1 MNYIAERRLEEKEA
15 RRKQIV
21 DAAEEVYADTGWDE
35 LTIDQVARRARLS
48 RALVYVYF
56 KDKFDLH
63 CAICERALLLL
74 RDRFEQ
80 AAARH
85 ARGRDQVEALG
96 RSYVAFS
103 QEVPHYFQ
111 ALARFEAHSPTHM
124 EGDSNEAACMVAGER
139 VHEIMV
145 ECITRGM
152 QDGSIRADLG
162 NPYLT
167 AVTLWGF
174 MHGIIQIAATKA
186 NMLAGDGISTQQL
199 IDHALRMSSLGLS
212 PGGGES

>member
-63 CAICERALLLL
+63 CAICERSLLLL
-74 RDRFEQ
+74 GDRFEQ

-85 ARGRDQVEALG
+85 SRGRDQVEALG

-111 ALARFEAHSPTHM
+111 ALARYEAHSPTHV
-124 EGDSNEAACMVAGER
+124 EGDSNEAACQVAGER
-139 VHEIMV
+139 VHAIMV

-186 NMLAGDGISTQQL
+186 NMLACDGISTQQL

-212 PGGGES
+212 P

>member
-63 CAICERALLLL
+63 CAICERSLLLL
-74 RDRFEQ
+74 GDRFEQ

-85 ARGRDQVEALG
+85 KRGRDQVEALG
-96 RSYVAFS
+96 RSYVGFS
-103 QEVPHYFQ
+103 QEMPHYFQ
-111 ALARFEAHSPTHM
+111 ALARFEAHSPTHV
-124 EGDSNEAACMVAGER
+124 EGESNEAACMVAGER
-139 VHEIMV
+139 VHKIMV
-145 ECITRGM
+145 ECITLGM

-186 NMLAGDGISTQQL
+186 NMMAADGISTQQL

-212 PGGGES
+212 PKDVA

>member
-21 DAAEEVYADTGWDE
+21 DAAEEVYADKGWDA
-35 LTIDQVARRARLS
+35 LTIDQVARVARLS

-63 CAICERALLLL
+63 CAICERSLLLL
-74 RDRFEQ
+74 GDRFEQ

-85 ARGRDQVEALG
+85 NRGRDQVEALG

-111 ALARFEAHSPTHM
+111 ALARYEAHSPTLV
-124 EGDSNEAACMVAGER
+124 EADSNEAACRVAGDR
-139 VHEIMV
+139 VHAIMV

-186 NMLAGDGISTQQL
+186 NMLACDGISTQQL
-199 IDHALRMSSLGLS
+199 IDHALRMSSLGMS
-212 PGGGES
+212 PKDVA

>member
-35 LTIDQVARRARLS
+35 LTIDQVARKARLS

-63 CAICERALLLL
+63 CAICERSLLLL
-74 RDRFEQ
+74 GDRFEQ

-85 ARGRDQVEALG
+85 VLGRDQVAALG
-96 RSYVAFS
+96 RCYVGFS
-103 QEVPHYFQ
+103 QEMPHYFQ
-111 ALARFEAHSPTHM
+111 ALARFEAHSPTHV
-124 EGDSNEAACMVAGER
+124 EGESNEAACMIAGDR
-139 VHEIMV
+139 VHAVMV
-145 ECITRGM
+145 ACIETGM
-152 QDGSIRADLG
+152 KDGSIRADLG

-167 AVTLWGF
+167 SVTLWGF
-174 MHGIIQIAATKA
+174 MHGIIQIAATKGQ
-186 NMLAGDGISTQQL
+186 MLAKDGISTQQM
-199 IDHALRMSSLGLS
+199 IDHALQMVSFGLAAK
-212 PGGGES
+212 ER

>member
-1 MNYIAERRLEEKEA
+1 MNYITERRLEEKEA

-63 CAICERALLLL
+63 CAICERSLLLL
-74 RDRFEQ
+74 GDRFEQ

-85 ARGRDQVEALG
+85 SRGRDQVEALG

-111 ALARFEAHSPTHM
+111 ALARFEAHSPTHV
-124 EGDSNEAACMVAGER
+124 EGDSNEAACMVAGDR
-139 VHEIMV
+139 VHTIMV

-199 IDHALRMSSLGLS
+199 IDHALRMSSLGMS
-212 PGGGES
+212 P

>member
-63 CAICERALLLL
+63 CAICERSLLLL
-74 RDRFEQ
+74 GDRFEQ
-80 AAARH
+80 AATRH
-85 ARGRDQVEALG
+85 KRGRDQVEALG

-111 ALARFEAHSPTHM
+111 ALARFEAHSPTHV
-124 EGDSNEAACMVAGER
+124 EGEGNEAACMLAGQR
-139 VHEIMV
+139 VHAIMV
-145 ECITRGM
+145 ECITLGM
-152 QDGSIRADLG
+152 NDGSIRADLG

-186 NMLAGDGISTQQL
+186 NMMAADGVSTQQL

-212 PGGGES
+212 PKDLP